1 MRITKLQLKKII
13 SEEVDALVES
23 DQNINEGVE
32 QLTPENIELLFNV
45 MKKMATEPAI
55 VSALGAGGM
64 LAAIEQI
71 KGRIKASLGS
81 EITEPTT
88 TSEPA
93 GIEQEVTMMAK
104 AQAFLDTWIS
114 KLTSRKLMVWLTATG
129 LTLAGHVTSED
140 WVIISAI
147 YIGGQTVIDG
157 ISRLRGYNG
166 QNPIAGVCAQEL
178 ESDINCIA
186 QSCCYYEKST

>member
-93 GIEQEVTMMAK
+93 GIE
-104 AQAFLDTWIS
+104 
-114 KLTSRKLMVWLTATG
+114 
-129 LTLAGHVTSED
+129 
-140 WVIISAI
+140 
-147 YIGGQTVIDG
+147 
-157 ISRLRGYNG
+157 
-166 QNPIAGVCAQEL
+166 
-178 ESDINCIA
+178 
-186 QSCCYYEKST
+186 